1 MRRTLSRMRFLLRL
15 FVAHR
20 VALVTL
26 SAVFCFAVRG
36 SGAGS
41 GAAQGPAQGL
51 ALTAEPMP
59 VRGGPTVWRVNTAAG
74 NAATSTTLTLSSATV
89 SAGTAVTLTAH
100 VAAGTTAVTP
110 GILLFCNA
118 AAASCTGTAVLAT
131 AVLNSQGSAARTLL
145 LPAGNYSIRASFQGT
160 TPYAASSSAAESLT
174 VEGNSTYATKATLTS
189 VAGSKGV
196 YAVGASLESHALT
209 APTGS
214 LTLTNTSANLTLGS
228 VALTAVPLGGYQ
240 PFGLISTGSSSKPND
255 LAMGDFNGDGI
266 PDLVAAD
273 SATGVVAVFIG
284 KGDGTFAAAVDYST
298 GTGSKPLAVAVG
310 DFNGDGKLDLAVA
323 LGNSASVTIL
333 MGKGDG
339 TFQTARTVTTAGSA
353 LYDPVALTVADFNH
367 DGRLDIATA
376 NSSVGASVLL
386 GNGDGTFQAYKLLGS
401 SKGPT
406 WIAAGDFN
414 NDGNLDLAVT
424 TTANTV
430 DISLG
435 NGDGSFQAYKSIA
448 TGTGTNPESVA
459 VADLD
464 GDGNLDLVVACYED
478 NAVGVVLGNGDGTF
492 LPIELYAAGDGPIAV
507 TTADLN
513 LDDIPDLV
521 VTDLT
526 GNGLSLFEGNGD
538 GTFLPLPGYSTTS
551 GSEPAASVV
560 ADLNAD
566 GTPEIVSVLYGSS
579 ALYVLETG
587 RIQGVMLKDAALT
600 AAGTIDVTA
609 AYAGDDLYAAATSA
623 AYAFTPSSTTAAAPA
638 FSPVAG
644 AYSAAQT
651 VTLSSTTSGAKIY
664 YTLNGVTPTT
674 ASTLYSSALAV
685 KSSETVSAIAVATGY
700 TNSSV
705 AKAAYVIENPAVAP
719 AFSPVAGKYTG
730 TQTVTLTSA
739 TPAATIYYTINGSTP
754 TTSSLK
760 YTGPLPVTSSMT
772 IEAIATASEATNSTV
787 SSATYTLTQPS
798 LALASSVS
806 APKANQSIALT
817 ATLTAA
823 GATNLAGTWTVL
835 DGTTQLCTASQ
846 TTQSSYACTAKLAHG
861 THALTA
867 SYTGKSNG
875 WSLTA
880 ALSLAVN

>member
-1 MRRTLSRMRFLLRL
+1 
-15 FVAHR
+15 
-20 VALVTL
+20 
-26 SAVFCFAVRG
+26 
-36 SGAGS
+36 
-41 GAAQGPAQGL
+41 
-51 ALTAEPMP
+51 MP
-59 VRGGPTVWRVNTAAG
+59 VRTSRTNLRI
-74 NAATSTTLTLSSATV
+74 NATTSNSATSTTLTLSSTTV
-89 SAGTAVTLTAH
+89 AAGTAVTLTAH
-100 VAAGTTAVTP
+100 VVSGATAVTP
-110 GILLFCNA
+110 GILLFCDAEA
-118 AAASCTGTAVLAT
+118 AACTGQAVLAT
-131 AVLNSQGSAARTLL
+131 AVLNSLGSATRTLM
-145 LPAGNYSIRASFQGT
+145 LPAGSYSIRASFVGT

-196 YAVGASLESHALT
+196 YAVGASLESHGPAS
-209 APTGS
+209 PTGS
-214 LTLTNTSANLTLGS
+214 LTLTNVSGNLKLGS
-228 VALTAVPLGGYQ
+228 AALTAMPLGGYQ
-240 PFGLISTGSSSKPND
+240 PFGLISTGSKSMPND

-266 PDLVAAD
+266 PDLVTAD

-323 LGNSASVTIL
+323 LGNSASVAIL

-339 TFQTARTVTTAGSA
+339 TLQTARTVATAGSA
-353 LYDPVALTVADFNH
+353 LYYPVALTVADFNR
-367 DGRLDIATA
+367 DGKLDIATA

-401 SKGPT
+401 SKVPT
-406 WIAAGDFN
+406 WVAAGDFN
-414 NDGNLDLAVT
+414 NDGNMDLAVT

-435 NGDGSFQAYKSIA
+435 NGDGSFQAYKSTA

-478 NAVGVVLGNGDGTF
+478 NAVGVLLGNGDGTF
-492 LPIELYAAGDGPIAV
+492 LPIELYAAGSGPIAV

-513 LDDIPDLV
+513 LDGIPDLV

-551 GSEPAASVV
+551 SSEPDASVV

-566 GTPEIVSVLYGSS
+566 GTPEIVSALYGSS
-579 ALYVLETG
+579 ALYVLETA
-587 RIQGVMLKDAALT
+587 RIQGVMLKGVALT
-600 AAGTIDVTA
+600 ATGTIDVTS
-609 AYAGDDLYAAATSA
+609 AYAGDSLYAPASSA

-644 AYSAAQT
+644 TYTAAQT

-664 YTLNGVTPTT
+664 YTLNGATPTT
-674 ASTLYSSALAV
+674 ASTLYSSTIAV
-685 KSSETVSAIAVATGY
+685 KSSETVSAIAVATGF

-705 AKAAYVIENPAVAP
+705 AKAAYVIENPAAAP
-719 AFSPVAGKYTG
+719 TFSPLAGKYTG
-730 TQTVTLTSA
+730 TQNVTLSSTTA
-739 TPAATIYYTINGSTP
+739 GATIYYTINGSTP

-760 YTGPLPVTSSMT
+760 YTGPIAVTSSTT
-772 IEAIATASEATNSTV
+772 IEAIATASQATNSTV
-787 SSATYTLTQPS
+787 SSSTYTITQPT

-806 APKANQSIALT
+806 APKANQSLALT
-817 ATLTAA
+817 ATLAAA

-835 DGTTQLCTASQ
+835 DGKTQLCTASQ

-880 ALSLAVN
+880 AFSLAVN